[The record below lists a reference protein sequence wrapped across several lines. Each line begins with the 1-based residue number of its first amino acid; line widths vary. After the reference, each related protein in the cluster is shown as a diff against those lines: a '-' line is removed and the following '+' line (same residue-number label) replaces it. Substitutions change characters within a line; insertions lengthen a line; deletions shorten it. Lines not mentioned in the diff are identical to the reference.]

1 MLIVKCPMNIY
12 QDIILDHYQHPRNF
26 GTLDGEEIVSLE
38 NPSCG
43 DSITMQTKI
52 ENGRIVDIAFQG
64 KGCAI
69 SQASASMLT
78 EFVKGKT
85 RKEVDGLDKNAIL
98 KLLGIDL
105 SPARLKCALLSLQT
119 LQKLL
124 DSKEIVN

>member
-1 MLIVKCPMNIY
+1 MNIY

-26 GTLDGEEIVSLE
+26 GILDGGGATSLE

-43 DSITMQTKI
+43 DSITMQIKI
-52 ENGRIVDIAFQG
+52 TDNCIEDIAFTG

-78 EFVKGKT
+78 EFVKGKSLQ
-85 RKEVDGLDKNAIL
+85 EVDALSKDDIL
-98 KLLGIDL
+98 KLIGVDL
-105 SPARLKCALLSLQT
+105 SPARLKCALLGLQT

-124 DSKEIVN
+124 AKKNSSER